1 MKSNRFVAVV
11 VSLLLMVSCH
21 GGNGHSHSHEEEGHI
36 HEAEA
41 AHTHAGHDHEGKIHN
56 HEAEHASNAGSD
68 EIVITP
74 ERANAAGIISGQVL
88 PGDFYGVI
96 PVGGVITGAPGDET
110 EIVANVSGIISFLR
124 PVTEG
129 LYLSR
134 GTPLLA
140 ISGARIMEGDQ
151 AERARVAYESAKEE
165 YERASSL
172 VKEKIVSEKDFNA
185 IKAIYENAR
194 IAYEAIPQRGE
205 KGVELLSPAEGY
217 VKRCL
222 VKEGDYVSAG
232 SPVATLVKNNRLYL
246 KADLPERY
254 YPLASKIS
262 SAKFKTSYSN
272 KVYNIEEMGGRLIA
286 FGKNLADNSP
296 YIPVTFEFN
305 GKGEVIPGT
314 YAEVCLL
321 TEKRENVI
329 SLPVSAITE
338 EQGVNFVYLKA
349 DESCYKKHEVRL
361 GESNGERVEI
371 LSGLHGGEQVV
382 TQGAIHVRLA
392 SAGNTIPAHT
402 HQH

>member
-1 MKSNRFVAVV
+1 MKSNRFVAVI
-11 VSLLLMVSCH
+11 VSLLFIVSCH
-21 GGNGHSHSHEEEGHI
+21 GGNGEHHPHQEEGHI
-36 HEAEA
+36 HKGE
-41 AHTHAGHDHEGKIHN
+41 IHN
-56 HEAEHASNAGSD
+56 HEAEHAAVVGPD
-68 EIVITP
+68 EIIISP
-74 ERANAAGIISGQVL
+74 KRANAAGVISGQVL

-96 PVGGVITGAPGDET
+96 PVGGFITGAPGDEMQ
-110 EIVANVSGIISFLR
+110 IVANVSGTVSFLR

-129 LYLSR
+129 LYLSK
-134 GTPLLA
+134 GTPLFA
-140 ISGARIMEGDQ
+140 ISGAHIMEGDQ
-151 AERARVAYESAKEE
+151 AERAKVAYESAKEE
-165 YERASSL
+165 YERASVL

-185 IKAIYENAR
+185 IKAFYENAR

-217 VKRCL
+217 VKSCL
-222 VKEGDYVSAG
+222 VREGDYISAG
-232 SPVATLVKNNRLYL
+232 SPIATLVKNNRLYL

-254 YPLASKIS
+254 YALASKIS
-262 SAKFKTSYSN
+262 SANFKTSYSN
-272 KVYNIEEMGGRLIA
+272 KVYNIKEMGGRLIA
-286 FGKNLADNSP
+286 YGRNQADNSP
-296 YIPVTFEFN
+296 YIPVTFEFD

-329 SLPVSAITE
+329 SLPVNAITE
-338 EQGVNFVYLKA
+338 EQGVNFVYLKT

-361 GESNGERVEI
+361 GESDGERVEI

-382 TQGAIHVRLA
+382 TRGAIYVRLA